1 METNYRDILKHV
13 LSNAL
18 IHIDGI
24 SNELRKM
31 GMGETKPED
40 MDPETLKRVRLL
52 DTFVVAIN
60 DIIHPAHKLLEEYF
74 TDSDKAY
81 FDLLRQTREKARE
94 IGMLFKGC
102 GCEDCIERNKI
113 VVEKVNTVN
122 PIVNS
127 VEGK

>member
-1 METNYRDILKHV
+1 METNYRDTLKFV

-31 GMGETKPED
+31 GIGEKD
-40 MDPETLKRVRLL
+40 AKDLDAETLKRARML
-52 DTFVVAIN
+52 DTFVIAIN

-74 TDSDKAY
+74 SDSDKAY
-81 FDLLRQTREKARE
+81 FDILKQSHQKARE

-102 GCEDCIERNKI
+102 GCPECIERNKI